1 MGIISMER
9 RKMWT
14 RWPPKGPSKVDG
26 IVGDAPQVDWLGISF
41 NQQKVFICLGLV
53 NYSGQVHFPLPLC
66 YSFV

>member
-14 RWPPKGPSKVDG
+14 RSPPKGPSKVDG

-41 NQQKVFICLGLV
+41 KSAESLHLSGLV
-53 NYSGQVHFPLPLC
+53 KYSGQVHFPLPLC
-66 YSFV
+66 YSFL